1 MVKAVAMGFKAE
13 AYVSHGL
20 ASRQLPEQEIQELVV
35 TAKTPRVEV
44 TEVACNALVEFISWY
59 KVCHL

>member
-1 MVKAVAMGFKAE
+1 MVNAVAMGFKAE
-13 AYVSHGL
+13 ADVSHGL

-35 TAKTPRVEV
+35 TAKAPRMEV
-44 TEVACNALVEFISWY
+44 NEVACNALVEFISCY